1 MKPLIPILIVA
12 TTSLAVAS
20 VQLAHQASTQRERA
34 DAEMALR
41 QKQDLRVAQ
50 LERSQARLERELAVS
65 REAVG
70 APPPTAAGSVPPPPG
85 QRMGGG
91 RAVAAFAALEPVERA
106 GPPPEVF
113 RTGPR
118 MMESPAARNFMRTR
132 MKSSIRRMYEDAGS
146 ALGLS
151 AEKSKQLLDLLAD
164 QQTRN
169 IGPPN
174 LADGQTIQQYMQ
186 DQQKKNN
193 EEIKGLIGQD
203 KIDDWAAYQKSL
215 PDRAQLGQ
223 VRDQLEQAGVP
234 MTESQ
239 RTDLLAAITE
249 ETQRNPRPA
258 YTPGVPQEE
267 TMAQMNQWQSE
278 YDKAL
283 LDRAKQVL
291 NTEQFNAYKEFQDWQ
306 SEMRSSMRMMPGGPT
321 GVVRMVSPGVA
332 VSSATA
338 GSNGLMPVAPTVSFS
353 LPAAPVPQAE
363 RK

>member
-41 QKQDLRVAQ
+41 QKQDSRVAQ
-50 LERSQARLERELAVS
+50 LERSQVRLERELEMARS
-65 REAVG
+65 AAD
-70 APPPTAAGSVPPPPG
+70 APAPVARDVPPPPG

-91 RAVAAFAALEPVERA
+91 RADAAYALEPVERA

-118 MMESPAARNFMRTR
+118 MMDSPAARNFMRTR
-132 MKSSIRRMYEDAGS
+132 MKMSIRRMYEDAGP

-151 AEKSKQLLDLLAD
+151 PEKSKQLLDLLAD
-164 QQTRN
+164 QQTRT

-193 EEIKGLIGQD
+193 DEIKGLIGQD
-203 KIDDWAAYQKSL
+203 KADEWSAYQKSL

-239 RTDLLAAITE
+239 RTEMLAAITE

-258 YTPGVPQEE
+258 YSPGVPQEE
-267 TMAQMNQWQSE
+267 TMAQMNQWQSD

-291 NTEQFNAYKEFQDWQ
+291 NTEQYAAYKEYQDWQ
-306 SEMRSSMRMMPGGPT
+306 SEMRSSMRMLPGGSQGPM
-321 GVVRMVSPGVA
+321 RMVGPGYA

-338 GSNGLMPVAPTVSFS
+338 GSNGLVAAPPSVSFA
-353 LPAAPVPQAE
+353 LPAAPAPVPQTE